1 MLIETALVRLSMPGG
16 VGGRRRK
23 PPPTRLGPGV
33 NPGNIVSRATGIPS
47 EMAELYI
54 LRQNSFAL
62 RFCHIVG
69 THGRASL
76 LWILQ

>member
-33 NPGNIVSRATGIPS
+33 NPGKKGAEPLGIPS
-47 EMAELYI
+47 GMT
-54 LRQNSFAL
+54 QMD
-62 RFCHIVG
+62 VK
-69 THGRASL
+69 
-76 LWILQ
+76 